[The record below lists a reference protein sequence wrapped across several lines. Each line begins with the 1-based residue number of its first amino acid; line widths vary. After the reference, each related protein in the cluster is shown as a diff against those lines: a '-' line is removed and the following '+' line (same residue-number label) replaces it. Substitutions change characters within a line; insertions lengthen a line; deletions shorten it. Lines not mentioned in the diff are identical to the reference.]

1 MPRILGIFPQI
12 FVWIY
17 GDFSGWW
24 ARLLSFSEVL
34 CTECQKSSALS
45 RCAAECRAEATLVQ
59 RSIEQ
64 PVFTSHLHYPE
75 ITGRS
80 VQSASE
86 NDTSND
92 VVGTAAGDCGHP
104 RRFAAAAAPMCLKP
118 QVPGPGEVSPEMWV
132 PPGE

>member
-1 MPRILGIFPQI
+1 M
-12 FVWIY
+12 
-17 GDFSGWW
+17 SG
-24 ARLLSFSEVL
+24 VL
-34 CTECQKSSALS
+34 CTKPLGGGVPGRSDLY
-45 RCAAECRAEATLVQ
+45 AEEYRAEAALVQ

-64 PVFTSHLHYPE
+64 PVFRSHLHYLE
-75 ITGRS
+75 ITGKS

-86 NDTSND
+86 NDTND

-132 PPGE
+132 PRVNRCRPC